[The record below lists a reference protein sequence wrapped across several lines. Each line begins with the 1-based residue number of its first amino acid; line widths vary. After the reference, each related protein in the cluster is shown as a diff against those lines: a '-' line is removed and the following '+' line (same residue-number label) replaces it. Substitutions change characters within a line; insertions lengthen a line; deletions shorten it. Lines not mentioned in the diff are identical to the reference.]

1 MAVMAMRLTEQ
12 PWTQI
17 SLSHHPELCAPT
29 DIHTIVERLTSL
41 LLIRIVAV
49 QPYTILAY
57 PDLSTSTI
65 CRTAIKKN
73 FDWPDTITPQVIEQL
88 RSFVRT
94 MICGYNDVPYHSRE
108 HAYHVT
114 ISTNKLVDMLLH
126 PPDNLKD
133 APETFGLRRDAMA
146 HLSMVFAALVH
157 DVEHEGVPNRQLA
170 MEGSKWAIMFND
182 QSIAENRSLYT
193 AFSELLFGDYQE
205 LRAAMFADDDAF
217 KKFRTYVI
225 GMILTTDLAS
235 SERMQV
241 NKSKWKEAFGDPFE
255 TVERKARRR
264 ASLELANAKLEEAA
278 KLELQQIQQ
287 QQQQRRPNSVSI
299 QKDGDHTIATEEDD
313 DEVSLSDTPD
323 SSVADID
330 ELSRYMG
337 MASTSGMSV
346 ASFAT
351 CSTNVS
357 LKKKTRFKDQVA
369 ILPVSVEF
377 INCKKFQRRLSS
389 GAKIPD
395 GLHINEFRRRLG
407 IRRSID
413 LSGDVL
419 DTYAQ
424 APGGDLDAPDE
435 LKATVI
441 MEVIITAAD
450 VAHNL
455 QGWEHM
461 KKWST
466 CLYKELIKAFQEG
479 RGFDPSK
486 LWFENQLC
494 FLESYLLPLARKLE
508 DTGVFGK
515 KLGPMFAEIVISNRD
530 RWIKEG
536 WEVTTN
542 MVAAKD

>member
-1 MAVMAMRLTEQ
+1 MAVMALRLTEQ
-12 PWTQI
+12 PWTTI
-17 SLSHHPELCAPT
+17 GMSNHPDLIAPT
-29 DIHTIVERLTSL
+29 DIDTIVDRLASL
-41 LLIRIVAV
+41 LLVRIVAV
-49 QPYTILAY
+49 QPYTIMAY

-73 FDWPDTITPQVIEQL
+73 FDWPDTITSTVVAQL
-88 RSFVRT
+88 RAFVHT
-94 MICGYNDVPYHSRE
+94 MVSGYKQVPYHNRE

-114 ISTNKLVDMLLH
+114 VSTNKLVDMLLH
-126 PPDNLKD
+126 QPSDKETPK
-133 APETFGLRRDAMA
+133 TFGLRRDAIA
-146 HLSMVFAALVH
+146 QLSLVFAALVH

-170 MEGSKWAIMFND
+170 AEGTSWAIQFND
-182 QSIAENRSLYT
+182 QSIAENRSLFI
-193 AFSELLFGDYQE
+193 AFSELLSDDYVD
-205 LRAAMFADDDAF
+205 LRRAMFADDEAF
-217 KKFRTYVI
+217 KRFRKYVI
-225 GMILTTDLAS
+225 GLILTTDLAS

-255 TVERKARRR
+255 TVERKVRRR

-278 KLELQQIQQ
+278 KLDR
-287 QQQQRRPNSVSI
+287 QRTTITVSI
-299 QKDGDHTIATEEDD
+299 AGDGDRTATTED

-323 SSVADID
+323 SSVADPN
-330 ELSRYMG
+330 ELNHCNNTTT
-337 MASTSGMSV
+337 TSNCGMSV
-346 ASFAT
+346 GSFIT
-351 CSTNVS
+351 CTTSTS
-357 LKKKTRFKDQVA
+357 QMKKTRFKDQVA

-377 INCKKFQRRLSS
+377 VNCKKFQRRMSS

-419 DTYAQ
+419 DNYAQ

-435 LKATVI
+435 LKASVV

-455 QGWEHM
+455 QGWDNM

-466 CLYKELIKAFQEG
+466 CLYHELMKAHDEK
-479 RGFDPSK
+479 RGFNPSK

-508 DTGVFGK
+508 DTGVYGK
-515 KLGPMFAEIVISNRD
+515 RLGPLFAEIVEANRD
-530 RWIKEG
+530 RWITEG
-536 WEVTTN
+536 WEVTNN
-542 MVAAKD
+542 MVAAYGK